1 MRFQFGRNWRRY
13 LDTVTSGT
21 IAIAERSLREV
32 CGSDTLAGSTFI
44 DVGCGSGL
52 FSLAARRM
60 GARVVSFDY
69 DSDSVAC
76 ARQLRARH
84 APHDTDDSGWKVMRG
99 DVLDGPFVASLG
111 QAEVVYAFGVLHH
124 TGALWAAL
132 DAAISLVKAGGI
144 LHVALYKDRGF
155 HSRFWLKVKRAFNS
169 SRWAAASIA
178 AVYFPWRAAVTCLRS
193 LKRRENM
200 FASYGKARGMHWFHD
215 QIDWLGGYPFEVSA
229 ADDVIRF
236 CRMRGLFVVAFK
248 DLGWQNCYTLVCG
261 ARAAERFGRA
271 ERTAP
276 GGPAGPTP
284 PTPAG
289 VGASAGGAAGTRPS
303 LERPRRSRSA
313 GRS

>member
-13 LDTVTSGT
+13 LDTLTPER
-21 IAIAERSLREV
+21 IAIAERSLRDV
-32 CGSDTLAGSTFI
+32 CGSETLAGSTFI

-76 ARQLRARH
+76 ARRLRARY
-84 APHDTDDSGWKVMRG
+84 APHDTHDTDDGGWRVMRG
-99 DVLDGPFVASLG
+99 DVLDGSFVASLG

-132 DAAISLVKAGGI
+132 DATISLVKAGGI

-155 HSRFWLKVKRAFNS
+155 HSRSWLKVKRAFNS

-200 FASYGKARGMHWFHD
+200 FTSYAKDRGMHWFHD
-215 QIDWLGGYPFEVSA
+215 GIDWLGGYPFEVSA
-229 ADDVIRF
+229 ADDVIHF
-236 CRMRGLFVVAFK
+236 CRRRGLSVVAFK
-248 DLGWQNCYTLVCG
+248 NYGGSMNHYTLVRG
-261 ARAAERFGRA
+261 ARATARPNSS
-271 ERTAP
+271 TAP
-276 GGPAGPTP
+276 NRPA
-284 PTPAG
+284 
-289 VGASAGGAAGTRPS
+289 VTR
-303 LERPRRSRSA
+303 R
-313 GRS
+313 

>member
-1 MRFQFGRNWRRY
+1 MRFPFGRNWRRY
-13 LDTVTSGT
+13 LDTLTPET
-21 IAIAERSLREV
+21 IAIAERSLRDV

-76 ARQLRARH
+76 ARRLRARH

-111 QAEVVYAFGVLHH
+111 QAEVVYSFGVLHH
-124 TGALWAAL
+124 TGALWTAL

-155 HSRFWLKVKRAFNS
+155 RSGFWLQAKRAFNS

-178 AVYFPWRAAVTCLRS
+178 AVYFPWKAAVTCLRS
-193 LKRRENM
+193 LGRRENV
-200 FASYGKARGMHWFHD
+200 FASYAKDNRGMHWFHD
-215 QIDWLGGYPFEVSA
+215 GIDWLGGYPFEVSA
-229 ADDVIRF
+229 ADDVIHF
-236 CRMRGLFVVAFK
+236 CRQRGLSAVAFES
-248 DLGWQNCYTLVCG
+248 GGSMNRYTLVRG
-261 ARAAERFGRA
+261 ARAAELFGRA
-271 ERTAP
+271 D
-276 GGPAGPTP
+276 
-284 PTPAG
+284 
-289 VGASAGGAAGTRPS
+289 
-303 LERPRRSRSA
+303 RPRSRRA
-313 GRS
+313 DA

>member
-13 LDTVTSGT
+13 IDTLTSER

-76 ARQLRARH
+76 TRQLRARY

-111 QAEVVYAFGVLHH
+111 QADVVYAFGVLHH
-124 TGALWAAL
+124 TGALWTAL

-155 HSRFWLKVKRAFNS
+155 HSRFWLRVKRAFNS
-169 SRWAAASIA
+169 SRWAAASVA
-178 AVYFPWRAAVTCLRS
+178 AVFFPLMLAVKCLRS
-193 LKRRENM
+193 IERRENL
-200 FASYGKARGMHWFHD
+200 FTSYAKDNRGMHWFYD
-215 QIDWLGGYPFEVSA
+215 MIDWLGGYPFEVSA
-229 ADDVIRF
+229 ADDVIHF
-236 CRMRGLFVVAFK
+236 CRLRGLSAVSFESMGVM
-248 DLGWQNCYTLVCG
+248 NYYTLRRVCPPPSG
-261 ARAAERFGRA
+261 AD
-271 ERTAP
+271 
-276 GGPAGPTP
+276 
-284 PTPAG
+284 
-289 VGASAGGAAGTRPS
+289 S
-303 LERPRRSRSA
+303 
-313 GRS
+313 

>member
-13 LDTVTSGT
+13 LDTLTSER

-76 ARQLRARH
+76 TRQLRARY
-84 APHDTDDSGWKVMRG
+84 APHDTDDNGWKVMRG

-111 QAEVVYAFGVLHH
+111 QADVVYAFGVLHH
-124 TGALWAAL
+124 TGALWTAL

-169 SRWAAASIA
+169 SRWAAASVA
-178 AVYFPWRAAVTCLRS
+178 AVFFPLMLAVKCLRS
-193 LKRRENM
+193 IERRENL
-200 FASYGKARGMHWFHD
+200 FTSYAKDNRGMHWFYD
-215 QIDWLGGYPFEVSA
+215 MIDWLGGYPFEVSA
-229 ADDVIRF
+229 ADDVIHF
-236 CRMRGLFVVAFK
+236 CRLRGLSAVSFESMGVM
-248 DLGWQNCYTLVCG
+248 NYYTLRRVCPPPS
-261 ARAAERFGRA
+261 AAD
-271 ERTAP
+271 
-276 GGPAGPTP
+276 
-284 PTPAG
+284 
-289 VGASAGGAAGTRPS
+289 S
-303 LERPRRSRSA
+303 
-313 GRS
+313 

>member
-1 MRFQFGRNWRRY
+1 MDSDGRAGYDRRGAARAGRSVRFRFGRNWRRY
-13 LDTVTSGT
+13 IDTLTSET
-21 IAIAERSLREV
+21 IAVAERSLREV

-76 ARQLRARH
+76 TRQLRARY

-111 QAEVVYAFGVLHH
+111 QADVVYAFGVLHH

-132 DAAISLVKAGGI
+132 DAAISLVSAGGGGGI

-155 HSRFWLKVKRAFNS
+155 RSRFWLKVKRAFNS

-178 AVYFPWRAAVTCLRS
+178 AVYFPWKAAVTCLRS

-200 FASYGKARGMHWFHD
+200 FASYGKNRGMHWFHD
-215 QIDWLGGYPFEVSA
+215 QIDWLGGYPFEVST

-236 CRMRGLFVVAFK
+236 CRQRGLSVVAFESS
-248 DLGWQNCYTLVCG
+248 GSMNRYTL
-261 ARAAERFGRA
+261 
-271 ERTAP
+271 
-276 GGPAGPTP
+276 
-284 PTPAG
+284 
-289 VGASAGGAAGTRPS
+289 
-303 LERPRRSRSA
+303 RRVA
-313 GRS
+313 D

>member
-1 MRFQFGRNWRRY
+1 MRFRFGRNWRRY
-13 LDTVTSGT
+13 LDTLTSER
-21 IAIAERSLREV
+21 IATAEGSLRDV

-76 ARQLRARH
+76 TRQLRARY
-84 APHDTDDSGWKVMRG
+84 APHDTDESGWKVMRG

-111 QAEVVYAFGVLHH
+111 PADVVYAFGALHH

-144 LHVALYKDRGF
+144 LHVALYKDCGF

-169 SRWAAASIA
+169 SRWAAASIS
-178 AVYFPWRAAVTCLRS
+178 AVYFPWKAAVTGLRS

-200 FASYGKARGMHWFHD
+200 FASYAKDRGMHWFHD

-236 CRMRGLFVVAFK
+236 CRLRGLFVVAFK
-248 DLGWQNCYTLVCG
+248 DLGWQYCYTLVRG

-271 ERTAP
+271 ERAGRIPAAP
-276 GGPAGPTP
+276 PADA
-284 PTPAG
+284 PTPASAG
-289 VGASAGGAAGTRPS
+289 SAGPPGASLARPPS
-303 LERPRRSRSA
+303 LTLG